1 MFRQAGAEYFNPDEA
16 ARLIQSANPGT
27 SQEDANAAAWQ
38 QGKRLLERAIAER
51 CDFAFETTLG
61 GRTITGLLERA
72 LSSGIEVR
80 VWYVGLDTPELHVA
94 RVRARV
100 ARGGHDIPEARV
112 RDRFDTSR
120 LNLIRLLPRLTELV
134 VYDNSAE
141 ADPRDRRRAGAT
153 ARPALGARQDHR
165 VVRAAPHAG
174 LGQADPGGSHGR
186 SGSIWPWHWGKLR
199 ARRGASALAARGVR
213 GWASAAEARRADMDT
228 RASVSEPR

>member
-1 MFRQAGAEYFNPDEA
+1 MLAGTNGAGKSSIAGAMLRHAGAEYFNPDEA

-27 SQEDANAAAWQ
+27 SQVDANAAAWQ

-61 GRTITGLLERA
+61 GKTITGLLERA

-80 VWYVGLDTPELHVA
+80 VWYVGLDTAELHVA

-141 ADPRDRRRAGAT
+141 ADPQTG
-153 ARPALGARQDHR
+153 
-165 VVRAAPHAG
+165 AAPEPLLVLRWARG
-174 LGQADPGGSHGR
+174 KITESCALPLTPGWAKP
-186 SGSIWPWHWGKLR
+186 I
-199 ARRGASALAARGVR
+199 LAAAMG
-213 GWASAAEARRADMDT
+213 
-228 RASVSEPR
+228 